1 MELFVSE
8 ISHIYRTNKTPFV
21 YLCEEPRKLEYVR
34 RLEETRFFADTPTQ
48 GLANSDYG

>member
-1 MELFVSE
+1 MELLVSE

-34 RLEETRFFADTPTQ
+34 RLERNAV
-48 GLANSDYG
+48 LR